1 MIDRE
6 ADRAL
11 HRQLA
16 DLLREQIKSGDLPPG
31 AQLPA
36 EDYLAQTYGLSRTAI
51 RRAIEL
57 LLNEGLVSKSKGRRT
72 RVREERQREVVQLH
86 AGDSVDTRMP
96 TEDERREM
104 RLPVGEP
111 VFVVRRAAGSV
122 ELFGGASTTLRA
134 R

>member
-16 DLLREQIKSGDLPPG
+16 DLLRTQIKSGELAPGDL
-31 AQLPA
+31 LPA
-36 EDYLAQTYGLSRTAI
+36 EDYLAQTHGLSRTAI

-72 RVREERQREVVQLH
+72 QVREERQREVVQLD
-86 AGDSVDTRMP
+86 AGDTVNTRMP

-111 VFVVRRAAGSV
+111 VFVVRREAGQTD
-122 ELFGGASTTLRA
+122 LFPGGSTTLRA
-134 R
+134 G

>member
-16 DLLREQIKSGDLPPG
+16 DLLREQIKSGDLAPG
-31 AQLPA
+31 DLLPA
-36 EDYLAQTYGLSRTAI
+36 EDYLAQTHGLSRTAI
-51 RRAIEL
+51 RRAIDL
-57 LLNEGLVSKSKGRRT
+57 LLHEGLVSKSKGRRT
-72 RVREERQREVVQLH
+72 QVREERQRELVQLDE
-86 AGDSVDTRMP
+86 GDTVNTRMP

-111 VFVVRRAAGSV
+111 VFEVRRASGAV
-122 ELFGGASTTLRA
+122 ELLPGAGTTLRA
-134 R
+134 S